1 MVETREQ
8 PKLKTIQKQRTVE
21 CLDCHC
27 IDELRTSG
35 DKVFLKPFEVL
46 STRSI
51 ETRKAHLKRPIFLQ
65 KSRSEKM
72 ETSGTVKNPQNFFR
86 VHFS

>member
-8 PKLKTIQKQRTVE
+8 PKLKTIQKQRIVE

-27 IDELRTSG
+27 IGELRTSG

-51 ETRKAHLKRPIFLQ
+51 ETRRADLKRPIFYKRTGPKKWKLAEQ
-65 KSRSEKM
+65 
-72 ETSGTVKNPQNFFR
+72 
-86 VHFS
+86 